1 MANQEDIITV
11 SLAIIGILITLLIPI
26 PIKEDYRVF
35 IIAIIF
41 FIFLLIFLNRFNN
54 RLDNFDKR
62 TEDINQKINWLDKRF
77 KILEDLND
85 IRLDIRELQKMV
97 FRK

>member
-54 RLDNFDKR
+54 RLDNLDKR
-62 TEDINQKINWLDKRF
+62 IEDINQKANWLDKRF

-85 IRLDIRELQKMV
+85 IRLDIRELQKWV